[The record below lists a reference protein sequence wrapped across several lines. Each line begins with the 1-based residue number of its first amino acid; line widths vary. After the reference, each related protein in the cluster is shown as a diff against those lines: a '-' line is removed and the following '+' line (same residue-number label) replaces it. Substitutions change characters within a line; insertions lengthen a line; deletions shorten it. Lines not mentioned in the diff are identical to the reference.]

1 MDEDRAGSLME
12 YGKTDML
19 FTNHQEQVTEDY
31 CFVQDESSFDTR
43 VTTPLTKLKVFRPQ
57 PILT

>member
-1 MDEDRAGSLME
+1 ME

>member
-1 MDEDRAGSLME
+1 ME

-31 CFVQDESSFDTR
+31 CFVQDESSIRYPGYYTLD
-43 VTTPLTKLKVFRPQ
+43 KA
-57 PILT
+57 